1 MTTRTAPIRR
11 LLIATLTAGSLF
23 GAPAIAHA
31 EMVNCVQ
38 FVKKASAVALHGNAY
53 EWWDAAAGRYERG
66 QAPAP
71 GAVMVFSKTRHLPFG
86 HVALVERQL
95 DERTVIIDHANWSR
109 IGGRRGHVERSV
121 RVVDVS
127 ERNDWSK
134 VRVWYA
140 GLSNVGDTVYSLR
153 GFVYPDSPPPASKP
167 VRARSGSTGNVHG
180 ATPHG

>member
-1 MTTRTAPIRR
+1 MTTHTAQFRR
-11 LLIATLTAGSLF
+11 FLIATLTAGTLL
-23 GAPAIAHA
+23 GAPALSHA

-53 EWWDAAAGRYERG
+53 QWWDAAAGVYGRG
-66 QAPAP
+66 NVPVS

-86 HVALVERQL
+86 HVAIVEKRL
-95 DERTVIIDHANWSR
+95 DDRTVLIDHANWSR

-127 ERNDWSK
+127 ENNDWSK

-140 GLSNVGDTVYSLR
+140 SLGGVGDTVYNLR
-153 GFVYPDSPPPASKP
+153 GFVYPNSPAPAHKP
-167 VRARSGSTGNVHG
+167 AR
-180 ATPHG
+180 PHSY

>member
-1 MTTRTAPIRR
+1 MTTRTAPLRR
-11 LLIATLTAGSLF
+11 LLIATLTAGALF

-53 EWWDAAAGRYERG
+53 EWWDAADGLYNRG
-66 QAPAP
+66 TRPAS
-71 GAVMVFSKTRHLPFG
+71 GAVMVFSKTRHLPYG
-86 HVALVERQL
+86 HVAIVQKQI
-95 DERTVIIDHANWSR
+95 DDRTVIVDHANWSR

-127 ERNDWSK
+127 EHNDWSK

-140 GLSNVGDTVYSLR
+140 SLSGVGDTVYSLR
-153 GFVYPDSPPPASKP
+153 GFVYPKAPPSPHRWPAHHHS
-167 VRARSGSTGNVHG
+167 H
-180 ATPHG
+180 

>member
-11 LLIATLTAGSLF
+11 LLIATLTAGTLL
-23 GAPAIAHA
+23 GAPAISHA

-38 FVKKASAVALHGNAY
+38 FVKKASTVTLHGNAY
-53 EWWDAAAGRYERG
+53 QWWDAANGVYGRG
-66 QAPAP
+66 NAPSP

-86 HVALVERQL
+86 HVALVEKQL
-95 DERTVIIDHANWSR
+95 DDRTLLIDHANWSR

-127 ERNDWSK
+127 DNNDWSK

-140 GLSNVGDTVYSLR
+140 SLSGVGDTIYNLR
-153 GFVYPDSPPPASKP
+153 GFVYPKAPQ
-167 VRARSGSTGNVHG
+167 ARSRPIRHQGG
-180 ATPHG
+180 